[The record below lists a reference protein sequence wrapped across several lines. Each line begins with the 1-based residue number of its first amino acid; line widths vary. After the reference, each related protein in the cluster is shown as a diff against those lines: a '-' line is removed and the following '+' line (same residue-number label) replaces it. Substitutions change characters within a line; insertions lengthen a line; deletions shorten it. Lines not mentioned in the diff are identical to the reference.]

1 VRCSARSG
9 SAAAG
14 RRTVSRNRR
23 SRSEEFEA
31 RVREGRRPGAV
42 HPEGKS
48 VFTILS
54 LDDDRALIES
64 TSEAP
69 GRYPFSIRVTYLVPA
84 P

>member
-1 VRCSARSG
+1 MKVG
-9 SAAAG
+9 D
-14 RRTVSRNRR
+14 
-23 SRSEEFEA
+23 
-31 RVREGRRPGAV
+31 RVLV

-54 LDDDRALIES
+54 LEDDRALIES

-69 GRYPFSIRVTYLVPA
+69 GRYPFSIRVKYLVPA